1 MRQRP
6 VRKGSTTAKLYA
18 MSVMLPKPPTCQRC
32 GLWKRCL
39 LTWLETCRYMNFPMA
54 TLPASLLCGLLSANS
69 TVFGHRKM
77 YIRNPATCRLEILA
91 HPPSKPQAALNPF
104 HHSTRV
110 QYAWME
116 LQNQSLISNHDHHR
130 LSPFRPGCSR
140 MLDPNAADASC
151 THSEP

>member
-1 MRQRP
+1 MQCLL
-6 VRKGSTTAKLYA
+6 V
-18 MSVMLPKPPTCQRC
+18 LPKPPTCQHG

-39 LTWLETCRYMNFPMA
+39 LTCLETGRYMNFPMT

-69 TVFGHRKM
+69 TVVGHRKM

-91 HPPSKPQAALNPF
+91 HLRSNPQAALNPF

-110 QYAWME
+110 PQYAWME
-116 LQNQSLISNHDHHR
+116 LQNQSLISTNDHHR
-130 LSPFRPGCSR
+130 LSPFRPGCSC

-151 THSEP
+151 AHSEP